1 MKKVVSGLIVCFT
14 LLAIFG
20 CSKNNEIY
28 EKMMEQGLLQI
39 EKEEYASAENFFE
52 KALDEKPKDEKA
64 TKLIKQ
70 TQQMIIA
77 QKEFDEGDFE
87 AAKSSAEKVEKVE
100 DGSEALQEKAK
111 SLIGQMEKMEKE
123 KEEYTASFDEAKQ
136 HHEQGEFDDSL
147 GILDKVLENDL
158 GHPFF
163 SELKEEIDT
172 LKGEVRDAKEI
183 ALAEAEAKAKAE
195 AEAKAKAEAEAKA
208 KAEAEAKA
216 AAEKAEIERKA
227 AEEKA
232 KQEAQSKDIGA
243 AGGYWLTEDRTEA
256 CHLTSTYLACAVKQ
270 SDVIFKNDIFNINHI
285 SSTEIELTFSFG
297 HKSRITLS
305 GNNVLQGESGRMN
318 RVSKEEANS
327 IYDGYYEL
335 P

>member
-52 KALDEKPKDEKA
+52 KALDQKPKDKKA

-70 TQQMIIA
+70 TKQMIKA

-172 LKGEVRDAKEI
+172 LKGEVKDAKEI
-183 ALAEAEAKAKAE
+183 AL

-216 AAEKAEIERKA
+216 AAEKAEKDRKA

-232 KQEAQSKDIGA
+232 KQKAQSKDIGA

-270 SDVIFKNDIFNINHI
+270 SDVIFKNDISNINHI